1 MDTQRTTERTIA
13 EWLTREH
20 PMPEQVWTEW
30 ATMGVAL
37 VPLGRRFAA
46 VRMHADI
53 VHAAVDSDDPSQVAE
68 RIRAL
73 LPGPIVHDR
82 RVSGVTYYALIP
94 RHSDLVWVHDEVAPC
109 LGPGVYL
116 GVPRIDRR
124 EPPGTYWVTVPRHNG
139 DLCAPQA
146 VADLV
151 EVGRQRLA
159 RLAELRSDE

>member
-13 EWLTREH
+13 EWLTQEH
-20 PMPEQVWTEW
+20 PTPEQVWTEW

-37 VPLGRRFAA
+37 VPLGRRLAA

-53 VHAAVDSDDPSQVAE
+53 VHAAVESDDPLYVAE
-68 RIRAL
+68 RVRDL
-73 LPGPIVHDR
+73 LPGPVVHDR

-94 RHSDLVWVHDEVAPC
+94 RDPDLAWAPDELAAC

-124 EPPGTYWVTVPRHNG
+124 EPPGTYWVMSPRHAG
-139 DLCAPQA
+139 DLCVPQSVGA
-146 VADLV
+146 LIRMGRRQLASSTDL
-151 EVGRQRLA
+151 
-159 RLAELRSDE
+159 